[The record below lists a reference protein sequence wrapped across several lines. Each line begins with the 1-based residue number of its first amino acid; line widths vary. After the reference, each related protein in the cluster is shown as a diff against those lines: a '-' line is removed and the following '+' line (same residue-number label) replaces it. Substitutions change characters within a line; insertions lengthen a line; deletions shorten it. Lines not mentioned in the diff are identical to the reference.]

1 MAVREFIE
9 SREEMER
16 ILRQETIGY
25 LGLSNDG
32 DVYVV
37 PLNYGY
43 VDGRILFHCSLTGK
57 KLDYIRANPRA
68 CFSVGR
74 QSGAIQ
80 RHGEGNPCHVDSES
94 VLCYGTARIV
104 EDLQERQAVLNA
116 FNYCFRPDAKEIT
129 LEAAKGC
136 AAVEIRISEMTGRRE
151 RQENKERTYW
161 RWSFVD

>member
-1 MAVREFIE
+1 MADREWIE
-9 SREEMER
+9 SCDEMER

-32 DVYVV
+32 RVYVV

-43 VDGRILFHCSLTGK
+43 VEGRILFHCSLTGK
-57 KLDYIRANPRA
+57 KLDYIRANPNV

-80 RHGEGNPCHVDSES
+80 RHAEGNPCHVDSES
-94 VLCYGTARIV
+94 VLCYGTARII
-104 EDLQERQAVLNA
+104 EDLEKRQAVLNE
-116 FNYCFRPDAKEIT
+116 FNYCFRPEASAIT
-129 LEAAKGC
+129 MEAARGC
-136 AAVEIRISEMTGRRE
+136 AAVEIRIAEMTGRRE

>member
-16 ILRQETIGY
+16 ILLRETIGY

-32 DVYVV
+32 DIYVV

-43 VDGRILFHCSLTGK
+43 VEGKILFHCALTGK
-57 KLDYIRANPRA
+57 KLDYIRANPRV

-80 RHGEGNPCHVDSES
+80 RHAEGNPCHIDSES
-94 VLCYGTARIV
+94 VVCYGTARIV
-104 EDLQERQAVLNA
+104 EDLQERQVVLNA
-116 FNYCFRPDAKEIT
+116 FNHCFRPGAQEIT
-129 LEAAKGC
+129 LESAEGC
-136 AAVEIRISEMTGRRE
+136 AAVEIRIREMTGRRE
-151 RQENKERTYW
+151 RQENKERTFW
-161 RWSFVD
+161 RWRLED

>member
-1 MAVREFIE
+1 MAVHEFVE
-9 SREEMER
+9 SRDEMER
-16 ILRQETIGY
+16 VLRQETIGY

-43 VDGRILFHCSLTGK
+43 VEGRILFHCSLTGK
-57 KLDYIRANPRA
+57 KLDYIRANPHV

-94 VLCYGTARIV
+94 VLCYGTARII
-104 EDLQERQAVLNA
+104 ENLEERQAVLNE
-116 FNYCFRPDAKEIT
+116 FNHCFRPEAAEIT
-129 LEAAKGC
+129 QEAAQGC
-136 AAVEIRISEMTGRRE
+136 AAVEICIAEMTGRRE